1 MLRLSCSLKLSQGVF
16 LALSPCAGS
25 GHLASC
31 VSSTHVP
38 DIDETVIKFQDCVCQ
53 LPTVLLPGNAWLVWL
68 MHVVVVR
75 TVCVGCG
82 VTVKVVEL

>member
-1 MLRLSCSLKLSQGVF
+1 MHAAIIMQFEAQPRCVPCS
-16 LALSPCAGS
+16 SPCAGS

-38 DIDETVIKFQDCVCQ
+38 DIDESLIKFQDCVCQ
-53 LPTVLLPGNAWLVWL
+53 LPTVLLPENAWLVWL

-75 TVCVGCG
+75 TVCVGWLWSDCKG
-82 VTVKVVEL
+82 S